1 MEAELTSVDSDQCD
15 YTFSDR
21 GWLLVLFFVVLVLFF
36 LRGGGEKEMPGRT
49 KCDVCERRCAHSF
62 GLKAS
67 LLWSLN

>member
-1 MEAELTSVDSDQCD
+1 MDSDQCD

-21 GWLLVLFFVVLVLFF
+21 GVAVGFVFCGVSFVF